1 MHTPGERIPVPGT
14 YNFRDVG
21 GYAVPGG
28 TVRGRKLFRSDA
40 LSRVGSE
47 GKQLLTELGVR
58 TVVDLRD
65 DDEVEH
71 FPDDLAGLD
80 IELVRLPVF
89 EGSGRSQALADA
101 TLRGLY
107 EAIALNHRDVL
118 VAALSKIADTGDD
131 AVVVHCTAGKDRT
144 GIVIA
149 LALIVAGVDRQT
161 VVEDYALTQSHLE
174 GEWAQKMSSYAEKNG
189 LDVTP
194 RLREIMVGSPPAA
207 MVALLDLIDERFGS
221 VLEYLTSAGMGE
233 GEIAQLRRSLVV
245 YD

>member
-1 MHTPGERIPVPGT
+1 MDTPDERIPVPGT

-21 GYAVPGG
+21 GYKVPGG
-28 TVRGRKLFRSDA
+28 TVRRRKLFRSDA
-40 LSRVGSE
+40 LSRVGDA

-65 DDEVEH
+65 DDEVEQ
-71 FPDDLAGLD
+71 FPDDIDGLD

-118 VAALSKIADTGDD
+118 VAALSKIAETGDD
-131 AVVVHCTAGKDRT
+131 AVVVHCAAGKDRT

-161 VVEDYALTQSHLE
+161 VVDDYARTQSNLE
-174 GEWAQKMSSYAEKNG
+174 GEWAAKMSRFAQRNG
-189 LDVTP
+189 FDVTP
-194 RLREIMVGSPPAA
+194 RLREIMVGSPPEAI
-207 MVALLDLIDERFGS
+207 VAFLDLLDERFGG
-221 VLEYLTSAGMGE
+221 VLEFLTSAGMNE
-233 GEIAQLRRSLVV
+233 SEIAQLRRSLVV